1 MPQRILLM
9 SSARNGLTQRAQL
22 ALRFGGHHVRTA
34 IVADAAAMDDAVADG
49 DFDIIICPFL
59 TAAVP
64 ARIYEHHRVVI
75 IHPGPVGD
83 RGPSSLEWALTEG
96 RTRWGVTAIGAV
108 AEMDTGPVW
117 AWRAVE
123 VEYPQRKSL
132 LYNTAIADAAVEC
145 ILETAAHAED
155 PEFVPVDQADAP
167 RPVPDA
173 RTRAPMRQRDR
184 HVPWTAP
191 AATILAR
198 IDAADGAPGLRAE
211 LAGHTVHLYD
221 AHPGRSGV
229 AAEPGMITGR
239 RHHGIEIAC
248 GAQGTIW
255 VGHLRARSETVTT
268 CKGPAASVL
277 ARLGVG
283 LDSVAV
289 RQGFDRHDIV
299 YRRDGGIGTLTVT
312 AYNGALTTEQCD
324 RLTAALHVASE
335 QDTDVLVL
343 RGGVGHFFLT
353 GIHLGAIELAQN
365 PALEG
370 WENIK
375 AINRACRALWDCPQ
389 VTIAAITGNAGA
401 GGAMLPLAADVVVAR
416 RRATLSPAYR
426 PMGLTGSELH
436 TLTLPHRVGP
446 RGAEILLE
454 HGTALDTVTAREI
467 GLLDG
472 IGPDDNNE
480 FDYWLD
486 TLSRRY
492 AEPHVHRETQR
503 RKADRQSGL
512 TQPVDAYEAA
522 ELVNMAEDLFADR
535 HGFTQHRQQFLKV
548 SSVPPTPPRAHA
560 LAGHRP

>member
-1 MPQRILLM
+1 MSQRILLM
-9 SSARNGLTQRAQL
+9 SSARNGLTVRAEL
-22 ALRFGGHHVRTA
+22 ALRGHGHHVRTA
-34 IVADAAAMDDAVADG
+34 VVADASAMDDAVADE
-49 DFDIIICPFL
+49 DFDVIICPFL
-59 TAAVP
+59 TAAIP

-83 RGPSSLEWALTEG
+83 RGPSSLDWALTEG

-108 AEMDTGPVW
+108 AEMDAGPVW

-123 VEYPQRKSL
+123 VQYPQRKST
-132 LYNTAIADAAVEC
+132 LYNTAIADAAIEC
-145 ILETAAHAED
+145 ILETATHAED
-155 PEFVPVDQADAP
+155 PAFVPVDQADAP

-173 RTRAPMRQRDR
+173 RTRAPVRQLDR

-198 IDAADGAPGLRAE
+198 IHAADGAPGWCAE
-211 LAGHTVHLYD
+211 FAGHTVHLYD

-229 AAEPGMITGR
+229 RAEPGTIIGR

-248 GAQGTIW
+248 GAQETIW
-255 VGHLRARSETVTT
+255 VGHLRARSQNATT

-277 ARLGVG
+277 ARLGVD
-283 LDSVAV
+283 LDSVPV
-289 RQGFDRHDIV
+289 REEFDSHDIV
-299 YRRDGGIGTLTVT
+299 YRRDGAVGTLTVT
-312 AYNGALTTEQCD
+312 AYNGALTTGQCD
-324 RLTAALHVASE
+324 RLAAAVRAASE

-353 GIHLGAIELAQN
+353 GIHLGAIELAPD

-375 AINRACRALWDCPQ
+375 AINRVCRALWDSPQ

-401 GGAMLPLAADVVVAR
+401 GGVALPLAADVVVAR

-436 TLTLPHRVGP
+436 TVTLPHRVGP
-446 RGAEILLE
+446 QTAETLLE
-454 HGTALDTVTAREI
+454 RGDALDTTTAREI

-472 IGPDDNNE
+472 IGPDDNSE

-486 TLSRRY
+486 RLSRRY
-492 AEPHVHRETQR
+492 TEPHVYRETLR
-503 RKADRQSGL
+503 RNAGRRSEL
-512 TQPVDAYEAA
+512 TQPLDAYEAA
-522 ELVNMAEDLFADR
+522 ELVDMAEDLFADR
-535 HGFTQHRQQFLKV
+535 HGFGKHRQEFLKV
-548 SSVPPTPPRAHA
+548 SAALPTLPRAHA
-560 LAGHRP
+560 LVGHRP